1 MPTVDS
7 YVTPEQKKPRD
18 VHKPPGQPSHADEKS
33 KAPPAVQPAGA
44 KDNSEKPVVNPVT
57 GGAL

>member
-1 MPTVDS
+1 MSTADS
-7 YVTPEQKKPRD
+7 NVTPEQQKPRD
-18 VHKPPGQPSHADEKS
+18 VHRPPGQPSHADEKS

>member
-1 MPTVDS
+1 MSTEDTN
-7 YVTPEQKKPRD
+7 VTPEQKKPRD
-18 VHKPPGQPSHADEKS
+18 VHRPPGQPSNADETS

-44 KDNSEKPVVNPVT
+44 KDESEKPVVNPVT

>member
-1 MPTVDS
+1 MSTDDS
-7 YVTPEQKKPRD
+7 NVTPEQKKPRD
-18 VHKPPGQPSHADEKS
+18 VHRSPGQPSHADEKS

-44 KDNSEKPVVNPVT
+44 KDDSERPVVNPVT

>member
-1 MPTVDS
+1 MSITDS
-7 YVTPEQKKPRD
+7 NATPEQKKPRD
-18 VHKPPGQPSHADEKS
+18 VHRSPGQPSNADEKS
-33 KAPPAVQPAGA
+33 KAPPVVQPAGA